1 MITVEYLLPFNT
13 EDGICE
19 NIDSFKSLLTSNS
32 NFKLQNSK
40 IKFKGLSYNFIVT
53 LYIVQDKDC
62 SVYHVTFE
70 NAELTDKFRE
80 MLKAFR
86 KTVSLHLK
94 DNIQIIWDGVSF
106 EWSKELYPRIYQ
118 IENSLRKLIS
128 KFMMTKLGI
137 GWHKSSIPKDVKE
150 SIKKENY
157 KPTHSILYEVD
168 FIQLANFLFKAYSI
182 KDSSKLPEILSKL
195 IEDGMDEE
203 KKNKILEYLP
213 KNNWDRYFSNLVE
226 LESGQLKKKLEKLYE
241 IRCKVAHNKSMNF
254 EDFELA
260 KNLCEELDEALN
272 KAYTNIDNIEI
283 PEEDKESIG
292 LRTMGVVNE
301 PTNYFVNNYLNLSDN
316 VSNILKNNSEKYSF
330 LENIENPISA
340 IVDSSISGQIKLS
353 DELQNDLFTIN
364 DYKNDLLSGNIYID
378 PFKTEINDK
387 IFLSTQNDIVSALN
401 FNNLNLNPLSINPSI
416 SSSKININGTIT
428 LDKKNNKNEDD
439 NDSSE
444 TD

>member
-1 MITVEYLLPFNT
+1 M
-13 EDGICE
+13 
-19 NIDSFKSLLTSNS
+19 
-32 NFKLQNSK
+32 
-40 IKFKGLSYNFIVT
+40 
-53 LYIVQDKDC
+53 
-62 SVYHVTFE
+62 
-70 NAELTDKFRE
+70 
-80 MLKAFR
+80 
-86 KTVSLHLK
+86 
-94 DNIQIIWDGVSF
+94 
-106 EWSKELYPRIYQ
+106 
-118 IENSLRKLIS
+118 
-128 KFMMTKLGI
+128 
-137 GWHKSSIPKDVKE
+137 KE